1 MMNTENYEDEDD
13 DSDDDDDEIL
23 KNMKHSFSCQLAI
36 ITTSAVVLLLL
47 HLFAFKMRKG
57 DPLFHS

>member
-1 MMNTENYEDEDD
+1 MMNTENYDDD

-36 ITTSAVVLLLL
+36 ITTSAVVLLLIYVCR
-47 HLFAFKMRKG
+47 FKSSMM
-57 DPLFHS
+57 